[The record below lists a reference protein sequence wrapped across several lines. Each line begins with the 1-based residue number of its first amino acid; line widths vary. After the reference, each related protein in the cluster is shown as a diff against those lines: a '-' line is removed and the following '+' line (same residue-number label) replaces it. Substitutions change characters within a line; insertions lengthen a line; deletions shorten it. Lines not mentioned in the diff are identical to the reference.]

1 MLGVNSLGVG
11 VTGCQPATIG
21 VGDYCSD
28 QRHLRMSSVLA
39 ASVTYCRASGCVSL
53 LDSSVTQSSSEPT
66 LVSAFQLRP
75 SSLKAPSIKLLPTPS
90 APNEGGPSI
99 VSAGFSLTNQRSSI
113 TLGFSARQQL
123 EQWSSLHGQPDR

>member
-1 MLGVNSLGVG
+1 MSGVNSLGVG
-11 VTGCQPATIG
+11 VTGCQLATVG

-28 QRHLRMSSVLA
+28 QRHLHMSSVLA
-39 ASVTYCRASGCVSL
+39 ASVTYCRANGCVSL

-75 SSLKAPSIKLLPTPS
+75 SSLKAPSIKLQPTGT
-90 APNEGGPSI
+90 PNEGGPSI

-123 EQWSSLHGQPDR
+123 EQWSSLHGHPDR